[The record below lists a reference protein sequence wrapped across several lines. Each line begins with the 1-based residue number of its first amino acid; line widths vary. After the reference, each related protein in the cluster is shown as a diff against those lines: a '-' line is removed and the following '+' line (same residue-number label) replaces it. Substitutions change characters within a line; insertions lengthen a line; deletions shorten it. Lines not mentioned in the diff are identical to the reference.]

1 MGIIEKFQVPVE
13 KANDF
18 FAWFGWLLLLGFR
31 IYVAWVF
38 LKSGMHKIG
47 DWETTLVLF
56 EYEYQVPFLSF
67 ELAAYLA
74 TFGELVFPVFLIAG
88 LGTRYAALALS
99 VVNIVAVI
107 SYYAT
112 LAKGAGLVWHYLW
125 GSMLLVSIVY
135 GGGMA
140 SVDHFLKNRTGVQHH
155 PATA

>member
-1 MGIIEKFQVPVE
+1 MIGLVE
-13 KANDF
+13 KLDAPTQTMS
-18 FAWFGWLLLLGFR
+18 GLLSKLEAPFLLFIR
-31 IYVAWVF
+31 VYVAWVF

-56 EYEYQVPFLSF
+56 EYEYQVPLLNF

-88 LGTRYAALALS
+88 LGTRFTAIALS
-99 VVNIVAVI
+99 FVNIMAVV

-125 GSMLLVSIVY
+125 GSMLLTSIIY
-135 GGGMA
+135 GGGLF
-140 SVDHFLKNRTGVQHH
+140 SIDHWLKSKLGKD
-155 PATA
+155 

>member
-1 MGIIEKFQVPVE
+1 MGLIDRLDAPTRTIGNGLSTLQSPF
-13 KANDF
+13 
-18 FAWFGWLLLLGFR
+18 LLFIR
-31 IYVAWVF
+31 VYVAWVF

-56 EYEYQVPFLSF
+56 EYEYQVPLLNF

-88 LGTRYAALALS
+88 LGTRLTAIALS
-99 VVNIVAVI
+99 LVNIIAVV

-125 GSMLLVSIVY
+125 GSMLLTSVIY
-135 GGGMA
+135 GGGFF
-140 SVDHFLKNRTGVQHH
+140 SIDNWLKAKFGNH
-155 PATA
+155 

>member
-1 MGIIEKFQVPVE
+1 MELIDRLDAPTRTIGNGLSMLQSPF
-13 KANDF
+13 
-18 FAWFGWLLLLGFR
+18 LLFIR
-31 IYVAWVF
+31 VYVAWVF

-56 EYEYQVPFLSF
+56 EYEYQVPLLNF

-88 LGTRYAALALS
+88 LGTRLSAIALS
-99 VVNIVAVI
+99 LVNIIAVV

-125 GSMLLVSIVY
+125 GSMLLTSVIY
-135 GGGMA
+135 GGGFF
-140 SVDHFLKNRTGVQHH
+140 SIDNWLKARFGND
-155 PATA
+155 

>member
-1 MGIIEKFQVPVE
+1 MGVIEKFQVPVE

-18 FAWFGWLLLLGFR
+18 FAWFSWLLLLGFR
-31 IYVAWVF
+31 VYVAWVF

-47 DWETTLVLF
+47 DWETTLLLF
-56 EYEYQVPFLSF
+56 EYEYQVPLLSF

-88 LGTRYAALALS
+88 LGTRYAAIALS
-99 VVNIVAVI
+99 LVNIIAVV

-140 SVDHFLKNRTGVQHH
+140 SVDHFLKHRSGNQHQ
-155 PATA
+155 PVTA

>member
-1 MGIIEKFQVPVE
+1 MELTARLEAPTQSISS
-13 KANDF
+13 
-18 FAWFGWLLLLGFR
+18 LLSKLQSPFLLFIR
-31 IYVAWVF
+31 VYVAWVF

-56 EYEYQVPFLSF
+56 EYEYQVPFLNF

-88 LGTRYAALALS
+88 FGTRIFAIALTL
-99 VVNIVAVI
+99 VNIIAVV

-125 GSMLLVSIVY
+125 GSMLFTSVIF
-135 GGGMA
+135 GGGVFA
-140 SVDHFLKNRTGVQHH
+140 IDQWLKVKLGRE
-155 PATA
+155 

>member
-1 MGIIEKFQVPVE
+1 MGLIDRLDAPTRTISNALSTLQSPF
-13 KANDF
+13 
-18 FAWFGWLLLLGFR
+18 LLFVR
-31 IYVAWVF
+31 VYVAWVF

-56 EYEYQVPFLSF
+56 EYEYQVPLLNF

-88 LGTRYAALALS
+88 LGTRLIAIALTL
-99 VVNIVAVI
+99 VNIIAVV

-125 GSMLLVSIVY
+125 GSMLLTNVIY
-135 GGGMA
+135 GGGFF
-140 SVDHFLKNRTGVQHH
+140 SIDQWLKAKFGND
-155 PATA
+155 

>member
-1 MGIIEKFQVPVE
+1 MIGLVE
-13 KANDF
+13 KLD
-18 FAWFGWLLLLGFR
+18 GPTQTMSELLSKLEAPFLLFIR
-31 IYVAWVF
+31 VYVAWVF

-56 EYEYQVPFLSF
+56 EYEYQVPLLNF

-88 LGTRYAALALS
+88 LGTRFSAIALS
-99 VVNIVAVI
+99 FVNIMAVV

-125 GSMLLVSIVY
+125 GSMLLTSIIY
-135 GGGMA
+135 GGGLF
-140 SVDHFLKNRTGVQHH
+140 SIDHWLKSKLGKD
-155 PATA
+155 

>member
-1 MGIIEKFQVPVE
+1 MELIDRLGAPTRTIGNGLSTLQSPF
-13 KANDF
+13 
-18 FAWFGWLLLLGFR
+18 LLFIR

-56 EYEYQVPFLSF
+56 EYEYQVPLLNF

-88 LGTRYAALALS
+88 LGTRLTAIALS
-99 VVNIVAVI
+99 LVNIIAVV

-125 GSMLLVSIVY
+125 GSMLLTSVIY
-135 GGGMA
+135 GGGFF
-140 SVDHFLKNRTGVQHH
+140 SIDNWLKAKFGNH
-155 PATA
+155 

>member
-1 MGIIEKFQVPVE
+1 MGLIDRLDAPARTISNSLSMLQSPF
-13 KANDF
+13 
-18 FAWFGWLLLLGFR
+18 LLFIR
-31 IYVAWVF
+31 VYVAWVF

-56 EYEYQVPFLSF
+56 EYEYQVPLLNF

-88 LGTRYAALALS
+88 LGTRLIAIALTL
-99 VVNIVAVI
+99 VNIIAVV

-125 GSMLLVSIVY
+125 GSMLLTNVIY
-135 GGGMA
+135 GGGFF
-140 SVDHFLKNRTGVQHH
+140 SIDQWLKAKFSND
-155 PATA
+155 